1 MCSMT
6 HAHSKAAVTYPNKMA
21 YFPKT
26 ELNGTDK
33 NTFRIFHIG

>member
-1 MCSMT
+1 MPSIT
-6 HAHSKAAVTYPNKMA
+6 HAHSKAAITYPNKMA

-26 ELNGTDK
+26 ELNCPDK